1 MVHNKMTTD
10 TKMTTAFPLPK
21 ATQESYSKWYSHT
34 VSSSNNLNKYTI
46 LWVGQELPCRFKSDS
61 ISDIIGPHHVFILKK
76 NSNFAYAVIDNNETI
91 YRLPKKF
98 YTSCFPGVQYN
109 SIPPNNRVKMKITN
123 GTVVELP
130 FIPNSFLQQKQNK
143 TTRSKRK
150 RSASIDESVTSS
162 VENIDFSTSPLTWT
176 VLQNQQIS
184 TSPIKQEIMMLIRNV
199 IEFTDNNDSFILK
212 DPFELIGSIEEIKSN
227 EQLMCKLKTV
237 ISFIY
242 HFCRAELG
250 CFTRQDTK
258 TSRILQSW
266 IGELNET
273 ETK

>member
-1 MVHNKMTTD
+1 MS
-10 TKMTTAFPLPK
+10 TAFPLPK

-34 VSSSNNLNKYTI
+34 VSSSNNLNRYTI
-46 LWVGQELPCRFKSDS
+46 LWVGQELPCRFKSDT
-61 ISDIIGPHHVFILKK
+61 IQDIIGPHHVFILKK
-76 NSNFAYAVIDNNETI
+76 NNNFAYAVIDNNESI
-91 YRLPKKF
+91 YRLPKKY

-109 SIPPNNRVKMKITN
+109 SIPENNRVKMKITN
-123 GTVVELP
+123 GNVVELP
-130 FIPNSFLQQKQNK
+130 FIPSSFLQQKQNK

-150 RSASIDESVTSS
+150 RSASMEELPSS
-162 VENIDFSTSPLTWT
+162 VENIDFSNSPLTWT

-184 TSPIKQEIMMLIRNV
+184 ASPIKKEIMMLIRNI
-199 IEFTDNNDSFILK
+199 IEFTDRNDSFLLK
-212 DPFELIGSIEEIKSN
+212 DPFEHIRNIEDIKNN

-250 CFTRQDTK
+250 CFTRQDIK
-258 TSRILQSW
+258 ASRILQSW
-266 IGELNET
+266 IGELTEM